1 MANTNMTFLPLYT
14 FISREVQRFMRVAIQ
29 TLVSPWINAV
39 LYIFIF
45 GFVVG
50 SKIDAIAGIPYIMF
64 VLPGVL
70 MLNLISS
77 SFSQT
82 SSSLYFQRFAK
93 HIEEILVAPLSN
105 TQIVLGYMIAGVIRA
120 AVVGIG
126 IFIIA
131 ILFGAASIFHL
142 GWFLFY
148 IIAVS
153 IVFGFVGLLI
163 GLWAK
168 SFEQL
173 SILNTFIITPLTF
186 LGGMFNSISMLPEN
200 MQTIVRLNPF
210 FYFVSGLRYSM
221 TGVQEASLALAA
233 GIMLVLIAVLGSL
246 TVYLFHIGWRIR
258 G

>member
-1 MANTNMTFLPLYT
+1 MLLPLYT
-14 FISREVQRFMRVAIQ
+14 LISREVQRFMRVAIQ

-50 SKIDAIAGIPYIMF
+50 SRIDLIAGIPYIEF

-77 SFSQT
+77 SFSHT

-93 HIEEILVAPLSN
+93 HIEEVLVAPLSN
-105 TQIVLGYMIAGVIRA
+105 WQIVTGYMVAGVLRSVI
-120 AVVGIG
+120 VGIG

-131 ILFGAASIFHL
+131 LLFGAASIVHI

-148 IIAVS
+148 VIAVS
-153 IVFGFVGLLI
+153 VVFGFLGLLV

-168 SFEQL
+168 NFEQL
-173 SILNTFIITPLTF
+173 SILNTFVITPLTF
-186 LGGMFNSISMLPEN
+186 LGGMFNSVNMLPEN
-200 MQTIVRLNPF
+200 MQAIVRANPF

-221 TGVQEASLALAA
+221 TGVQEASLLIGA
-233 GIMLVLIAVLGSL
+233 GMVLLLIALLGGL

-258 G
+258 N